1 MYRALADYIAPKET
15 GVKDYIGMF
24 AVSTGFGQDELV
36 AAYEKDHDD
45 YAIIMLKSLTDRLAE
60 AFAEKLHEDVRKT
73 RWGYAKAEI
82 LEKKDLLKYFVDF
95 LILFS
100 VKYQGIRP
108 APGYP
113 SQPDHTEKETMWK
126 LMQPKEACGIEL
138 TESLAMNPA
147 SSVSGL
153 YFASPSAEYFSIGEI
168 TKEQLDDYV
177 SRKGFTIEQGEK
189 WLGPN
194 LSYK

>member
-1 MYRALADYIAPKET
+1 
-15 GVKDYIGMF
+15 MF

-36 AAYEKDHDD
+36 AQFEKDHDD
-45 YAIIMLKSLTDRLAE
+45 YAIIMVKSLTDRLAE

-73 RWGYAKAEI
+73 LWGYAKEET
-82 LEKKDLLKYFVDF
+82 LEKKDLLN
-95 LILFS
+95 
-100 VKYQGIRP
+100 VKYKGIRP

-153 YFASPSAEYFSIGEI
+153 YFANPSSEYFSIGEI

-177 SRKGFTIEQGEK
+177 NRKGFTVEQGEK